1 MNERMG
7 SIMILLAYS
16 CLLLGIPILSV
27 SASLAFD
34 GTPWPGRLLY
44 IIPLAL
50 FALFFLL
57 VFRHTR
63 RRRTIHLVA
72 GAILVPV
79 MWLVTVAI
87 LGVVLISPGWMD
99 GIR

>member
-1 MNERMG
+1 MNDRMS

-34 GTPWPGRLLY
+34 GTPWPERLLY
-44 IIPLAL
+44 TIPPAL
-50 FALFFLL
+50 FAFFAFL
-57 VFRHTR
+57 VLRHAR

-72 GAILVPV
+72 GVILVPV
-79 MWLVTVAI
+79 MWLVTVVI
-87 LGVVLISPGWMD
+87 LGVVLISPAWMD

>member
-1 MNERMG
+1 MNERMS
-7 SIMILLAYS
+7 SIMILFAYT
-16 CLLLGIPILSV
+16 CLVLGMPILSV

-44 IIPLAL
+44 IIPVAL
-50 FALFFLL
+50 FVLFSIL
-57 VFRHTR
+57 VFRHAR

-72 GAILVPV
+72 GVILVPV